1 MAETS
6 YFHADVTDR
15 SMLNNDHPS
24 LDVPLLYLAATSY
37 IACFEFCA
45 HSLCFSVPGGRYLQ
59 LRDSNGKLKAEVMAL
74 RAYMEQRGVMPEGGE
89 VQGDLS
95 GRLTVPSPSSPP
107 PILLDETAAQPTSKR
122 PPPKVPREARM
133 AALALLLSAAVVA
146 GGVFVPIAIGEG
158 AARVMR
164 WLDDGG
170 TLAPKSLRRNLAGYG
185 RFSMLPTIRRR
196 QKQWCLS
203 YVPFLESGTIAP
215 HMNDRLGSP
224 GDALTGAW
232 NELMPSR

>member
-1 MAETS
+1 
-6 YFHADVTDR
+6 
-15 SMLNNDHPS
+15 
-24 LDVPLLYLAATSY
+24 
-37 IACFEFCA
+37 
-45 HSLCFSVPGGRYLQ
+45 
-59 LRDSNGKLKAEVMAL
+59 MAL
-74 RAYMEQRGVMPEGGE
+74 RAYMEQRGVTPEGGE

-95 GRLTVPSPSSPP
+95 ARLPVLSPSPP
-107 PILLDETAAQPTSKR
+107 PPIPSDETAAQPTSKR

-170 TLAPKSLRRNLAGYG
+170 TIAPKSLRRYLAGDG
-185 RFSMLPTIRRR
+185 GFSMLPSIWRR
-196 QKQWCLS
+196 QKQWHLS
-203 YVPFLESGTIAP
+203 YVPVLESGTITL
-215 HMNDRLGSP
+215 HRDDRLGSP
-224 GDALTGAW
+224 GGALVGAW

>member
-1 MAETS
+1 
-6 YFHADVTDR
+6 
-15 SMLNNDHPS
+15 
-24 LDVPLLYLAATSY
+24 
-37 IACFEFCA
+37 
-45 HSLCFSVPGGRYLQ
+45 
-59 LRDSNGKLKAEVMAL
+59 MAL
-74 RAYMEQRGVMPEGGE
+74 RVYMEQRGVTPEGGE

-95 GRLTVPSPSSPP
+95 ARLTLLSPSSPP
-107 PILLDETAAQPTSKR
+107 PLPSDETAAQPTSKR

-170 TLAPKSLRRNLAGYG
+170 TLAPKSMRRYLAGFG
-185 RFSMLPTIRRR
+185 GFSMLSTIRRR
-196 QKQWCLS
+196 QKQWRLR
-203 YVPFLESGTIAP
+203 YVPVLESEMIAP
-215 HMNDRLGSP
+215 HRNDRLGSP